1 MAEYNTR
8 EKITMDSLLPKS
20 DIVES
25 GYLNSMLDNF
35 SASYKIYWFKG
46 IFTEVMKGNSQIPYR
61 RIVAR
66 MIASAWYPVVYY
78 KLSLG
83 HSDKLA
89 DAILY
94 IHRELGVAREEKE
107 EQIVT
112 YIYNSQDKRLNKMIS
127 DFTNMV
133 PYRLIRPFYQREID
147 YEKKRDLDFR
157 DSKINGLIEQ
167 YNRNDYNN
175 AFYVLNNAEGYLT
188 VSPSWIYYLKLNT
201 AIVEGW
207 MNYKLIDYIQR
218 RNPNVPAIPYKVFPP
233 TDKDRNLSSQTKYWN
248 KIQKEIP
255 LFDIYTGTEF
265 TEENFHVY
273 GGMSIDH
280 FIPWSFVLHNEIWN
294 LYPMYK
300 NINSEKNNKLPDKGR
315 YLNEFC
321 EKQYRAFMVVKNWKQ
336 DKKITEQYLHVKED
350 IFEIDGSD
358 RGHDAFLTAMRQTIE
373 PLYQIANNQGYMV
386 WRY

>member
-1 MAEYNTR
+1 
-8 EKITMDSLLPKS
+8 MDSLLPKS
-20 DIVES
+20 DVVES

-188 VSPSWIYYLKLNT
+188 VSPSWIYY
-201 AIVEGW
+201 
-207 MNYKLIDYIQR
+207 
-218 RNPNVPAIPYKVFPP
+218 F
-233 TDKDRNLSSQTKYWN
+233 
-248 KIQKEIP
+248 
-255 LFDIYTGTEF
+255 
-265 TEENFHVY
+265 
-273 GGMSIDH
+273 
-280 FIPWSFVLHNEIWN
+280 
-294 LYPMYK
+294 
-300 NINSEKNNKLPDKGR
+300 
-315 YLNEFC
+315 
-321 EKQYRAFMVVKNWKQ
+321 
-336 DKKITEQYLHVKED
+336 
-350 IFEIDGSD
+350 
-358 RGHDAFLTAMRQTIE
+358 
-373 PLYQIANNQGYMV
+373 
-386 WRY
+386 